1 MFNFADTGGLFDH
14 FEVNREPFWRKM
26 SWLVA
31 GSGAW
36 HLVILALIVLIPPV
50 RDAFAITAMFRD
62 AGFVDRAYTHTDIE
76 DAEIIDFSTEKFHY
90 PEGYWA
96 MDQQGLP
103 PLNQFP
109 VAPFTPT
116 RYSTNLNPLPSPS
129 PSLTPTAT
137 PTPTP
142 ALPLIAGSNR
152 PGKPGTGKNDLP
164 KPLPGASPEDKAAAQ
179 AQKELEATSKKT
191 GIELPAE
198 GEINKAPFKGLAMY
212 ASDLRDA
219 GKLDFNKSFEI
230 SIETSLDKDGK
241 LINPHVTKKSGDE
254 TLVDLGKELVSAMN
268 DSGVLF
274 YLKKIT
280 EDKPGAKVTFTI
292 SQEGTDVNAIVDT
305 ELSSPDSAKRMSNA
319 FSLLLSAGAKSRE
332 GHDEEILLKNTK
344 VTADG
349 NKLSFKL
356 NMEHQA
362 VVDIVNRGMQPDAS
376 PTATPARR

>member
-31 GSGAW
+31 GSGVW
-36 HLVILALIVLIPPV
+36 HLVILALILLIPPV
-50 RDAFAITAMFRD
+50 RDAFALTAIFRD
-62 AGFVDRAYTHTDIE
+62 VGFVDRAYKHTEIE
-76 DAEIIDFSTEKFHY
+76 DAEIIDFNTEKFRY
-90 PEGYWA
+90 PDGYWA

-103 PLNQFP
+103 PLTQYP
-109 VAPFTPT
+109 VVPFTPT
-116 RYSTNLNPLPSPS
+116 HYSPNLRPSPS
-129 PSLTPTAT
+129 PSVT
-137 PTPTP
+137 PTPSPTP
-142 ALPLIAGSNR
+142 GLPPIAGNTTGKTG
-152 PGKPGTGKNDLP
+152 PGKNNEP
-164 KPLPGASPEDKAAAQ
+164 KPLPSVSPEDKAAAQ
-179 AQKELEATSKKT
+179 AQKDLEAAAKKN

-198 GEINKAPFKGLAMY
+198 GEINKAPFKALASY

-230 SIETSLDKDGK
+230 AIETTLDKDGK
-241 LINPHVTKKSGDE
+241 LIKPVVTRKSGDE
-254 TLVDLGKELVSAMN
+254 TLIDLGKELVSAMN

-292 SQEGTDVNAIVDT
+292 SQQGTDVNAIVET
-305 ELSSPDSAKRMSNA
+305 ELSSPDSARRLSNA
-319 FSLLLSAGAKSRE
+319 FSLLLSTGAKTRE

-349 NKLSFKL
+349 NKLAFKL
-356 NMEHQA
+356 DMEHQA
-362 VVDIVNRGMQPDAS
+362 VVDIVTRGMQPDAS
-376 PTATPARR
+376 PTATPAYR